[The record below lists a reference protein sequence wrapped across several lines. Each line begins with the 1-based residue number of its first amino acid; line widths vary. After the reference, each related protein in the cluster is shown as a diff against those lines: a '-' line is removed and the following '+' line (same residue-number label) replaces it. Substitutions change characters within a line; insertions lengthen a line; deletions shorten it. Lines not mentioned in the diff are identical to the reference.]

1 MQRSEQQAAGEQRRE
16 PRAGAGSRG
25 SSGTSGVSSSMLG
38 ARLPRPG
45 MRSRS
50 TRRPAIVSSAG
61 SRVSAAIIVNST
73 ASAAAIAT
81 P

>member
-1 MQRSEQQAAGEQRRE
+1 
-16 PRAGAGSRG
+16 
-25 SSGTSGVSSSMLG
+25 
-38 ARLPRPG
+38 

-50 TRRPAIVSSAG
+50 TRLPAIVSSAG
-61 SRVSAAIIVNST
+61 SSVSAAIIVNST